1 MVFKTITIRE
11 DVYKKLLAVKRKDE
25 SFSDLFERLVRESV
39 GRLKDLRGTVKFRSK
54 NEMISE
60 LYEKREETRYQ

>member
-11 DVYKKLLAVKRKDE
+11 DIYKKLLVVKRKDE
-25 SFSDLFERLVRESV
+25 SFSDLFERLVSESV
-39 GRLKDLRGTVKFRSK
+39 GTLKDLRGTVEFRSK

-60 LYEKREETRYQ
+60 LYEKREEMRYQ